1 MVYTIVVAVFVL
13 GVLIFVHELGHFL
26 AAKMVDV
33 QVLRFSIGLG
43 KPFWARKWGETEYAL
58 CWIPFGGYVKMA
70 GDDPAEGIEG
80 EVDEDAVTTDSQ
92 RYFENKSVLQRFAV
106 IFAGPLANFL
116 LAVVLYQGIFF
127 FQGADTIGGTVIEI
141 ARSDESIPGLSR
153 IENRSEVLAV
163 NGKQVEN
170 WEDILENVMTGA
182 GDSTVLQLSHKESR
196 QTYRVALSTPTDSTR
211 RLVVSAL
218 VPFTPSEIGG
228 LVPGKPAREAGLE
241 PGDLI
246 VSIEGQPIESW
257 LDLTRIIH
265 VSAGRELEIEVLREG
280 KRLSYNITPGTGTI
294 PVAGGELREVGL
306 IGIER
311 PMQRVEMSLGESL
324 VEGAAHTVRV
334 TVMITRS
341 LANLL
346 TGLVSRKISLSTAKD
361 TLGGPVLIGQMAGEW
376 ARSGRL
382 WAFMAILSINLA
394 ILNLLPIPVLDGGHL
409 LFLMIEVV
417 RFGKPL
423 SVKQRMR
430 MIQVGMLLVFAL
442 MILAT
447 ANDIARLFGL

>member
-1 MVYTIVVAVFVL
+1 MIYTLAVSIFVL
-13 GVLIFVHELGHFL
+13 GVLIFFHELGHFL
-26 AAKMVDV
+26 VAKLVDV
-33 QVLRFSIGLG
+33 QVLRFSLGLG
-43 KPFWARKWGETEYAL
+43 KPILSYRWGETEYAL

-80 EVDEDAVTTDSQ
+80 EVVDEEITTDPK
-92 RYFENKSVLQRFAV
+92 RHFENKTVLQRFAV

-127 FQGADTIGGTVIEI
+127 FQGADTIGGTVIETV
-141 ARSDESIPGLSR
+141 RSTDALPGLEDIRDRSR
-153 IENRSEVLAV
+153 VITV
-163 NGKQVEN
+163 NGEEVQS
-170 WEDILENVMTGA
+170 WEDIVVQVLA
-182 GDSTVLQLSHKESR
+182 GSESNTVLLLGGQSGDD
-196 QTYRVALSTPTDSTR
+196 TYSVAVSTPDDSDR
-211 RLVVSAL
+211 QLLAASM

-241 PGDLI
+241 RGD
-246 VSIEGQPIESW
+246 VIERIDGQPVTSW
-257 LDLTRIIH
+257 MEMTKIIH
-265 VSAGRELEIEVLREG
+265 ASAGRELEIVISRGGERINF
-280 KRLSYNITPGTGTI
+280 NITPDSGTI
-294 PVAGGELREVGL
+294 PGAGGELREVGL

-311 PMQRVEMSLGESL
+311 PMQRVKMALGES
-324 VEGAAHTVRV
+324 VVDGARHAVRV
-334 TVMITRS
+334 TVLLTS
-341 LANLL
+341 SVANLI
-346 TGLVSRKISLSTAKD
+346 TGLVTRDISLSTAKD

-382 WAFMAILSINLA
+382 WSFMAILSINLA

-409 LFLMIEVV
+409 MFLFIEVV

-423 SVKQRMR
+423 SVNQRMR

>member
-1 MVYTIVVAVFVL
+1 MLYTIVVAIFVL

-33 QVLRFSIGLG
+33 QVLRFSLGLG
-43 KPFWARKWGETEYAL
+43 KPIFARTWGETEYAL

-70 GDDPAEGIEG
+70 GDDPAEGLEG
-80 EVDEDAVTTDSQ
+80 DVDEEKVTTDPK
-92 RYFENKSVLQRFAV
+92 RHFENKNVLQRFAV

-127 FQGADTIGGTVIEI
+127 FQGADTIGGTVIES
-141 ARSDESIPGLSR
+141 AEVTEQLPGLER
-153 IENRSEVLAV
+153 IDERSSVLSV
-163 NGKQVEN
+163 NAGDVET
-170 WEDILENVMTGA
+170 WEDIVNLILA
-182 GDSTVLQLSHKESR
+182 GTADSTVLQLERGKSGT
-196 QTYRVALSTPTDSTR
+196 TYRVALYTPSDTLRQALAGS
-211 RLVVSAL
+211 L
-218 VPFTPSEIGG
+218 VPFTPPEIGG

-241 PGDLI
+241 PGDMI
-246 VSIEGQPIESW
+246 VSIDGEKVESW
-257 LDLTRIIH
+257 LAMTRIIH
-265 VSAGRELEIEVLREG
+265 ASAGKELEIGIRRG
-280 KRLSYNITPGTGTI
+280 KELKTFEITPEMGTI
-294 PVAGGELREVGL
+294 PLPGGQFMEVGL

-311 PMQRVEMSLGESL
+311 PMQKVKMGLGES
-324 VEGAAHTVRV
+324 VVDGAVHSVRV
-334 TVMITRS
+334 TVMLTRS
-341 LANLL
+341 FANLL
-346 TGLVSRKISLSTAKD
+346 TGLVTRNISIKSAKD

-382 WAFMAILSINLA
+382 WGFMAILSINLA

-409 LFLMIEVV
+409 LFLLIEVV
-417 RFGKPL
+417 RFGRPL
-423 SVKQRMR
+423 SVEQRSR